1 MLTWAYVFITSR
13 QPKKALRLL
22 RRVPGV
28 VHADALFGS
37 PDLIAIVAGDDIAA
51 MDAVIDLIAEIS
63 LVGGTDSKLARWIDG
78 VVFPVPAPLS
88 LANRRQTKSRK
99 PRRSGASRLTRR

>member
-13 QPKKALRLL
+13 QPKKVLRLL

-37 PDLIAIVAGDDIAA
+37 PDVIAIVAGHDIAE
-51 MDAVIDLIAEIS
+51 MDAVIDRIAAIP
-63 LVGGTDSKLARWIDG
+63 LVA
-78 VVFPVPAPLS
+78 
-88 LANRRQTKSRK
+88 AN
-99 PRRSGASRLTRR
+99 

>member
-28 VHADALFGS
+28 AHADALFGS
-37 PDLIAIVAGDDIAA
+37 PDLIAIVVGQDIAD
-51 MDAVIDLIAEIS
+51 MDAVIDRIAEIP
-63 LVGGTDSKLARWIDG
+63 LVGGTESKVARWIDG
-78 VVFPVPAPLS
+78 VGFPVPATVS
-88 LANRRQTKSRK
+88 TSNRRRSKSQR
-99 PRRSGASRLTRR
+99 TRR

>member
-13 QPKKALRLL
+13 RPKKVLRLV

-37 PDLIAIVAGDDIAA
+37 PDLIAMVAGQDIAT
-51 MDAVIDLIAEIS
+51 MDAVIDRIAEIP
-63 LVGGTDSKLARWIDG
+63 LVDGTDSKVARWIDG
-78 VVFPVPAPLS
+78 VELPIPVAPATS
-88 LANRRQTKSRK
+88 SVA
-99 PRRSGASRLTRR
+99 PRRRAKSPRTRGSGRAA

>member
-13 QPKKALRLL
+13 QPKKVLRLV

-37 PDLIAIVAGDDIAA
+37 PDLIAIVAGRDIAA
-51 MDAVIDLIAEIS
+51 MDAVIDRIARIP
-63 LVGGTDSKLARWIDG
+63 LVGGTDSKVARWIDG
-78 VVFPVPAPLS
+78 VEFPIPEVLS
-88 LANRRQTKSRK
+88 LAAKRRAKSR
-99 PRRSGASRLTRR
+99 RARGSG